1 LALASFACKNIRYD
15 TIVEFNVDTDTNYY
29 GNRSTGT
36 SLREFFSRESETETE
51 ESDLKRDNGARVIPV
66 IITQY

>member
-1 LALASFACKNIRYD
+1 M
-15 TIVEFNVDTDTNYY
+15 VEFNVDTDTNYY